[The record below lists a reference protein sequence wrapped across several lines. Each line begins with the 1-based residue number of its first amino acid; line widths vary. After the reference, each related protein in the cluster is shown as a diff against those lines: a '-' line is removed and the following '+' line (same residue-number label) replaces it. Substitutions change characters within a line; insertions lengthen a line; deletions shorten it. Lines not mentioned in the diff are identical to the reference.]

1 MPKFVHEGPT
11 EDAREDY
18 VHKKENG
25 VQPRWKKNSIH
36 HAGCISEFIMGMLY
50 FVQYWKHGV
59 AIRIVSVVFLALLFY
74 RMSKTLQLPINE
86 DEDIGSTSYYPFH
99 HE

>member
-1 MPKFVHEGPT
+1 
-11 EDAREDY
+11 
-18 VHKKENG
+18 
-25 VQPRWKKNSIH
+25 
-36 HAGCISEFIMGMLY
+36 MGMLY

-74 RMSKTLQLPINE
+74 RMSQTLQLPINE

-99 HE
+99 RE